1 VSVPP
6 YPTSR
11 VALSRKRIVIKTA
24 LATHHW
30 QIASI
35 LKISM

>member
-1 VSVPP
+1 M
-6 YPTSR
+6 R
-11 VALSRKRIVIKTA
+11 AAFVAKSKVIKTA

-35 LKISM
+35 VNSSR